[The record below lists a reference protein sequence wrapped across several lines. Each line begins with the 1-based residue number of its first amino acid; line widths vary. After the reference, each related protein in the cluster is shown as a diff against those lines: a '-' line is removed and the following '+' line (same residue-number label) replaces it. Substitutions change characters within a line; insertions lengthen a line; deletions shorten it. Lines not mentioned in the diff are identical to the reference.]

1 MRIHTIAFSLA
12 LASAPAAAMA
22 SVPAPHLSET
32 SFNQLAQPLPYPYNE
47 TADARHDVNAALERA
62 KAAHKLL
69 LIDMGGNWCGD
80 CRVLAG
86 TMELPDLAPFVAR
99 HYEVVLVDVG
109 RFTKNMDIAR
119 RFGATPPHGVPAV
132 LVIDPQ
138 TGRLIDK
145 GRTENLADARSM
157 SPQVL
162 ADWLAQW
169 VRSASPAIES
179 HAESLRRAQGL

>member
-1 MRIHTIAFSLA
+1 MRIHTIALLIA
-12 LASAPAAAMA
+12 LTSSAAFA
-22 SVPAPHLSET
+22 SVPHSISAPHLAET
-32 SFNQLAQPLPYPYNE
+32 SFNQLSQPLPHPYNE
-47 TADARHDVNAALERA
+47 TADATREVNAALARA

-119 RFGATPPHGVPAV
+119 RFGAQFPQGVPAV
-132 LVIDPQ
+132 LVIDPR
-138 TGRLIDK
+138 TGKLIDQ

-157 SPQVL
+157 TPQVL

-169 VRSASPAIES
+169 VK
-179 HAESLRRAQGL
+179 

>member
-1 MRIHTIAFSLA
+1 MRIHTIAVNLA
-12 LASAPAAAMA
+12 LVLAPAAALA
-22 SVPAPHLSET
+22 AVPAPHLAET

-47 TADARHDVNAALERA
+47 TANATHDVNAALARA

-109 RFTKNMDIAR
+109 RFTKNMDIAK
-119 RFGATPPHGVPAV
+119 RFGASAPRGVPAV
-132 LVIDPQ
+132 LVIDPR
-138 TGRLIDK
+138 TGKLIDN

-157 SPQVL
+157 TPQVL

-169 VRSASPAIES
+169 VK
-179 HAESLRRAQGL
+179 

>member
-1 MRIHTIAFSLA
+1 MRISYATIGAASAALAFS
-12 LASAPAAAMA
+12 AACLGAA
-22 SVPAPHLSET
+22 RVEPAPHLAET
-32 SFNQLAQPLPYPYNE
+32 SFAALAQPLPYPYDE
-47 TADARHDVNAALERA
+47 AGDATSAVDAALGRA

-109 RFTKNMDIAR
+109 RFTKNMDIAK
-119 RFGATPPHGVPAV
+119 RFGASAPRGVPAV
-132 LVIDPQ
+132 LVIDPR
-138 TGRLIDK
+138 TGKLIDN

-157 SPQVL
+157 TPQVL

-169 VRSASPAIES
+169 VK
-179 HAESLRRAQGL
+179 